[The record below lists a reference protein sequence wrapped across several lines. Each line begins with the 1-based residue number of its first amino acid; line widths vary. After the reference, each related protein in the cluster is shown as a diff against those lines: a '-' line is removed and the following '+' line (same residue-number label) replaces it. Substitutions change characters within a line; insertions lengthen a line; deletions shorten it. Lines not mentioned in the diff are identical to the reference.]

1 MHHLTLEQR
10 SQIEESMS
18 SGLSLRQIAEIVGV
32 HASTVSRELRR
43 NRIRGWYNYVRA
55 DAISAERR
63 HKASTQLKK
72 IKDQLEEKIPEG
84 LYSLWSPEQISGR
97 LKKEGIFVSHEAI
110 YQYAKKNGLQKNLWH
125 GGKKYKRKNTAK
137 SGASRIPNRT
147 DISERPKIVEEKGRI
162 GDWEGDTVISH
173 GSHCALLI
181 LVDRHSKYTIIRKV
195 GRKTSENLSTAI
207 INSLKKEGL
216 PIHTITFDIP
226 LLFLDYI
233 FKNQEAFL
241 LSDLQLCVA

>member
-1 MHHLTLEQR
+1 M
-10 SQIEESMS
+10 
-18 SGLSLRQIAEIVGV
+18 
-32 HASTVSRELRR
+32 SRELRR
-43 NRIRGWYNYVRA
+43 NRIRGRYNYVRA

-72 IKDQLEEKIPEG
+72 IKDQLEEKILEG

-97 LKKEGIFVSHEAI
+97 LKKEGISVSHEAI
-110 YQYAKKNGLQKNLWH
+110 YQYAKKNGLQKNLRH

-147 DISERPKIVEEKGRI
+147 DISERPKIIEEKGRI

-216 PIHTITFDIP
+216 PIQLRLIM
-226 LLFLDYI
+226 
-233 FKNQEAFL
+233 
-241 LSDLQLCVA
+241 DLQNISEYQRS